1 MLRLRDDYRRAQLA
15 IAALFCFLGFQ
26 YATWVSRL
34 PALKSRL
41 DLSEAE
47 LGLLLMVCGVGA
59 AVSFPLVA
67 ALMKRLGSRLLATL
81 SALALG
87 LVLLG
92 LTVAPN
98 YPVTLVVA
106 CFDGIAVGCLNV
118 AMNAQ
123 GAALEVK
130 YRRTAMSRLHA
141 TFSAGSLLAALLASG
156 VNAFTTTLSV
166 HFGLAAVVLLLLLG
180 LAQTGMLTDDQKPAA
195 EAPEAA
201 EPQAPKKRR
210 GLTLPSRVTIWMG
223 LAMVFGTIT
232 EGAMNDWSA
241 LYLKDVV
248 NAAPQLAPLGIAVV
262 SVMMVA
268 ARIFADGWRTRFG
281 DGRIVRVG
289 SLLAGGGLALALLAG
304 GVVPTLLGFAC
315 VGLGVAAVT
324 PCIYVAAARQGS
336 DALALVAATGTT
348 GLLAGP
354 AVIGFIAN
362 GSSLV
367 WGMAA
372 VAASAAVVSL
382 CATQIRWPA
391 LGGADDADDAEPAA
405 PASAGPDG
413 IAPPEAALREA

>member
-1 MLRLRDDYRRAQLA
+1 MNMLRLRDDYRRAQLA

-59 AVSFPLVA
+59 AISFPLVA

-81 SALALG
+81 SAICLG

-98 YPVTLVVA
+98 YPVTLAVA

-123 GAALEVK
+123 GAALEVR

-166 HFGLAAVVLLLLLG
+166 HFALAAVVLLLLLG
-180 LAQTGMLTDDQKPAA
+180 LAQTGMLTDDRTTGAA
-195 EAPEAA
+195 AQEST
-201 EPQAPKKRR
+201 EPQAPKKKR

-223 LAMVFGTIT
+223 LAMVFGTVT

-248 NAAPQLAPLGIAVV
+248 NAAPELAPLGIAVV

-281 DGRIVRVG
+281 DGRIVRIG
-289 SLLAGGGLALALLAG
+289 SLLAGAGLALALLAG

-354 AVIGFIAN
+354 AVIGFIADS
-362 GSSLV
+362 SSLV

-382 CATQIRWPA
+382 CATRITWPA
-391 LGGADDADDAEPAA
+391 LGGKDGAQHDAEPAPAGAA
-405 PASAGPDG
+405 PN
-413 IAPPEAALREA
+413 EAALREA